1 MRIVIQSLVLLL
13 LTPLLCIADSTRPN
27 TPIVA
32 AGNDGTCYAK
42 SVPSEFMGQK
52 GTTKIY
58 IVGTLKD
65 SVTDSYNWYSDEI
78 YISCKAWINGRS
90 ETTVVRMGPWADG
103 LVANQSD
110 LAIAFYL
117 NGKLLKKYST
127 LDIAGKPTNVHN
139 SVSHYKVF
147 SSILGFKWKYD
158 EPSYFVAIRI
168 DGVEMKF
175 DTSTGLLAP
184 QKKL

>member
-1 MRIVIQSLVLLL
+1 MLLL
-13 LTPLLCIADSTRPN
+13 LTPLVCIADSTRPN

-42 SVPSEFMGQK
+42 SVPAEFMGQK

-58 IVGTLKD
+58 SVGTLKD

-78 YISCKAWINGRS
+78 YISCKASINGRS

-127 LDIAGKPTNVHN
+127 LDIAGKPTNVQN

-175 DTSTGLLAP
+175 DASTGLLVL